1 MIHQKNIRKI
11 KMFGNRKSERQVI
24 IDMADKQKRYEAL
37 VKTYHSELYRFAC
50 WLCRDPSVAEDVL
63 QETFLRAWR
72 SLDSL
77 LDQKAAK
84 SWLITIL
91 RRENARRFERKQF
104 DYSDVEQDT
113 LMDTTTDSLEQN
125 MEQTNLQRQIMKLP
139 DEYREPLLLQIV
151 MGCSGEE
158 ISEILELNK
167 NTVMTRLFRARN
179 QLKDSLTQTD
189 TIQRGVK

>member
-1 MIHQKNIRKI
+1 MCHQKNIRKI
-11 KMFGNRKSERQVI
+11 KMFGNKKSERQVI

-37 VKTYHSELYRFAC
+37 VKTYHGELYRFAC

>member
-1 MIHQKNIRKI
+1 
-11 KMFGNRKSERQVI
+11 
-24 IDMADKQKRYEAL
+24 
-37 VKTYHSELYRFAC
+37 
-50 WLCRDPSVAEDVL
+50 
-63 QETFLRAWR
+63 
-72 SLDSL
+72 
-77 LDQKAAK
+77 
-84 SWLITIL
+84 LITIL

-113 LMDTTTDSLEQN
+113 LIDTTTDSLEQN

-139 DEYREPLLLQIV
+139 GEYREPLLLQIV